1 MRFVLFA
8 VSTPF
13 ASELVESA
21 RRAGLDPVAVT
32 NRPGLESP
40 AEVGDPLDADSLP
53 AELLELP
60 FAVCQTQPRHRHA
73 AMADGRSRGF
83 STALTLVD
91 PTSIVAASAV
101 IGPGTYVGT
110 GSVVAAGA
118 RLGAGSL
125 VNRSCSIGHHSVLE
139 DYACTGPGIVVAGS
153 CRIERGAFIG
163 VGAVLAPEVRI
174 GAGALVGAG
183 AVVIRDVAAGEVVA
197 GNPARV
203 LRVDPTLL
211 LPEE

>member
-1 MRFVLFA
+1 VRLVLFA

-13 ASELVESA
+13 ASELMESA
-21 RRAGLDPVAVT
+21 RRAGLDPIAVT
-32 NRPGLESP
+32 NRPDIKAP
-40 AEVGDPLDADSLP
+40 AEVGNPLDADSLP
-53 AELLELP
+53 GELLELP
-60 FAVCQTQPRHRHA
+60 FIVCQAQPRHRHA
-73 AMADGRSRGF
+73 AMADARTRGL
-83 STALTLVD
+83 SKASTLVD
-91 PTSIVAASAV
+91 PTAIVAATAV
-101 IGPGTYVGT
+101 IKPGVYVGA

-153 CRIERGAFIG
+153 CRVERGAFIG
-163 VGAVLAPEVRI
+163 AGAVLAPEVRI

-183 AVVIRDVAAGEVVA
+183 AVVIRDVAPGEVVA

-203 LRVDPTLL
+203 LRVDPTLAV
-211 LPEE
+211 PKD